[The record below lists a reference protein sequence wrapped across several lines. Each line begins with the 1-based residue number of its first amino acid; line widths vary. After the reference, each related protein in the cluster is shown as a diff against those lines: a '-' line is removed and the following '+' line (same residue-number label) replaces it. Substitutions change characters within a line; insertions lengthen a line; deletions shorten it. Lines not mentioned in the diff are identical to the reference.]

1 MCPSPIPSAGVQH
14 RGQSVIL
21 PAVLPFDAILMAAGA
36 GSRLGHRPKCLLQL
50 GGVPLILRQISALKA
65 AGVDDLVVVLGYY
78 ADDIAP
84 LLSGTGAR
92 VVQNP
97 DPAQGQISSQR
108 IGLQQLG
115 GRSNAVLMAL
125 ADQPLIDSQD
135 LVDLIASF
143 ARRHAEC
150 LLMFPQ
156 VQGQPGNPV
165 IFTPEVRDAVL
176 SADQSIGC
184 RQWRQAN
191 RASARPFNSDNQHYL
206 IDIDTPED
214 IDSFYR
220 TTGLSLSWPADRK
233 EG

>member
-1 MCPSPIPSAGVQH
+1 MCPRPISSSGEQH
-14 RGQSVIL
+14 CEQSVL
-21 PAVLPFDAILMAAGA
+21 PPAAVPFDAILMAAGA

-50 GGVPLILRQISALKA
+50 DGVPLILRQISALKA
-65 AGVDDLVVVLGYY
+65 AGVDDLVVVLGFY
-78 ADDIAP
+78 ADDIAL
-84 LLSGTGAR
+84 LLSGTGVR
-92 VVQNP
+92 VVRNP

-108 IGLQQLG
+108 IGLQQLR

-135 LVDLIASF
+135 
-143 ARRHAEC
+143 
-150 LLMFPQ
+150 
-156 VQGQPGNPV
+156 
-165 IFTPEVRDAVL
+165 
-176 SADQSIGC
+176 QSIGC

-191 RASARPFNSDNQHYL
+191 RSSARPFDSDNQHYL

-214 IDSFYR
+214 IDSFCR

>member
-1 MCPSPIPSAGVQH
+1 MRPSPISSSEGLTCE
-14 RGQSVIL
+14 QSVRPL
-21 PAVLPFDAILMAAGA
+21 AALPFDAILMAAGA

-50 GGVPLILRQISALKA
+50 EGVPLILRHISAMKA
-65 AGVDDLVVVLGYY
+65 AGVDDLVVVLGFY

-92 VVQNP
+92 IVQNP
-97 DPAQGQISSQR
+97 DPAHGQISSQR
-108 IGLQQLG
+108 IGLQQLR

-135 LVDLIASF
+135 LVDLIARF
-143 ARRHAEC
+143 AMRPAEC

-191 RASARPFNSDNQHYL
+191 RSSARPFDSDNQHYL

-214 IDSFYR
+214 IDSFSKA
-220 TTGLSLSWPADRK
+220 TGLSLSWPADRK